1 MEHKIPPPI
10 VMVIVGLL
18 MWLTAHWFPMEA
30 WHFTDLQG
38 AASAF
43 WAVGALVAVA
53 GVVEFRRAKTTVNPL
68 NLDKSTQLVS
78 GGIYRFTRNPMYLG
92 MLLILVGWAIHLQHI
107 GAWPWLIG
115 FILFINRFQIEPEE
129 RAMTK
134 LFGESYVDYCN
145 SVRRWF

>member
-1 MEHKIPPPI
+1 LRKLLQPGWSTQPI
-10 VMVIVGLL
+10 ERTSVCP
-18 MWLTAHWFPMEA
+18 LTVAPWMSISPRTPGMSI
-30 WHFTDLQG
+30 G
-38 AASAF
+38 SAA
-43 WAVGALVAVA
+43 ALVAVA

-68 NLDKSTQLVS
+68 KLDKSTQLVAS
-78 GGIYRFTRNPMYLG
+78 GIYRFTRNPMYLG

-107 GAWPWLIG
+107 GAWLWLIG

-134 LFGESYVDYCN
+134 LFGEPYIDYCK